1 MQTMDQSLAN
11 LAKAGKISQQTAYER
26 CHDAEEL
33 NRLIGGGSAGFNA
46 GAGAA
51 AAAGV
56 SIGGFE
62 Y

>member
-11 LAKAGKISQQTAYER
+11 LVKSGKVSQQLAYER

-33 NRLIGGGSAGFNA
+33 NRLIGVGGASYDGSY
-46 GAGAA
+46 GPA

-56 SIGGFE
+56 VLGSN